1 MRRTLSALSGTRYYR
16 GMSNVPPPR
25 VVYQQP
31 FQQPVPPP
39 VNGMAVT
46 SLVLGII
53 GGLIGIWS
61 PFPIFGIIAG
71 AVAFIPALLAIIF
84 GHTGLR
90 TSKRTGAGRGP
101 AITGLVFGYATIAI
115 IVASVL
121 FWGSVLAFGS
131 DSGMSSSF

>member
-1 MRRTLSALSGTRYYR
+1 
-16 GMSNVPPPR
+16 MSYTPPPR

-31 FQQPVPPP
+31 VQPPVPPP
-39 VNGMAVT
+39 VNGMAVA

-53 GGLIGIWS
+53 GGLIGVWA

-71 AVAFIPALLAIIF
+71 AIAFIPALLAIIF

-101 AITGLVFGYATIAI
+101 AITGLVFGYATLAI
-115 IVASVL
+115 IIAATL
-121 FWGSVLAFGS
+121 FWGSVIAFGT
-131 DSGMSSSF
+131 DSGMSTSF